1 MLQQNDSQ
9 KRDSSHK
16 TRRGKS
22 VRQRGV
28 DRVNPRVLR
37 LLRQQ
42 LSEDEY
48 AYLESTLTY
57 RQ

>member
-9 KRDSSHK
+9 QRASSAK

-22 VRQRGV
+22 VRQRGTNKV
-28 DRVNPRVLR
+28 TPRELR

-48 AYLESTLTY
+48 AFLESELIY